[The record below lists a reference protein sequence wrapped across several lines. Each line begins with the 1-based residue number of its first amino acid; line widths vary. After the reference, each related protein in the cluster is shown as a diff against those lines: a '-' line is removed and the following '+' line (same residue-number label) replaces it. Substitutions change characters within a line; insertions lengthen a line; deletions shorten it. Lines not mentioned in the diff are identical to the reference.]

1 MVKFVYSFSSYF
13 HIMFYRSIGQTNPR
27 WKFNFENMKNRQN
40 LDGSSDQWVGNCNHR
55 CHRSARG
62 TSSSYP
68 SVTTESPVRSTL
80 QTAAQS
86 ITVSLVLILVIF
98 PSASS
103 ASIELGKLPSTVA
116 AVAAK
121 KGVVGS
127 KPKVNIFVAL
137 FWIKTQQ
144 KHNKTQQNSSKNKK
158 HS

>member
-1 MVKFVYSFSSYF
+1 MVKFAYSFSSYF

-27 WKFNFENMKNRQN
+27 WKFNFENMKNQQN

-68 SVTTESPVRSTL
+68 SVTTESPVRPTL

-86 ITVSLVLILVIF
+86 ITVSLVLALSYSHRHHQLVLSWGSLRLQF
-98 PSASS
+98 
-103 ASIELGKLPSTVA
+103 LQLLQ
-116 AVAAK
+116 K